1 MLTDKKEQHKG
12 NSKLR
17 EHEVRDIRTK
27 LKLYRE
33 GSPGGCPPR
42 FLADFYNMT
51 TEAIRKIER
60 REVWGHLPDELAL
73 TPEQERAAG
82 EASAKKAWELQ
93 QKLESVEVPYI
104 AATPGLSM
112 IENMEKGIEEE
123 TRKNKAIDTGTMLEE
138 LASPTERTTKM
149 L

>member
-42 FLADFYNMT
+42 FFADFYNMT

-82 EASAKKAWELQ
+82 EASAKTAWVLQ
-93 QKLESVEVPYI
+93 QKLDGAAGPYM
-104 AATPGLSM
+104 TV
-112 IENMEKGIEEE
+112 
-123 TRKNKAIDTGTMLEE
+123 T
-138 LASPTERTTKM
+138 AS
-149 L
+149 